1 MQSATNFG
9 SPFRAEAA
17 AGRRTVT
24 LRDGSRVLLRA
35 ITAEDKPLLAA
46 SFERLGAESRYRRF
60 FTTKSRLSDGE
71 LEYLVA
77 VDHHDHEAVVAIDRA
92 SGDLIGVARY
102 IRSSDDP
109 ELAEVAVTVADEWQ
123 GRGLG
128 RALLGRLTYLARRA
142 GIRRFAALVQKDN
155 AASLS
160 LAAEAGGHELRTGP
174 GEVELVVE
182 LPPHR
187 GIGERV
193 ARALRAAA
201 AGTLVPAQTL
211 VSRVADGICG
221 PPRS

>member
-1 MQSATNFG
+1 MESATSFG

-17 AGRRTVT
+17 GRRTVV
-24 LRDGSRVLLRA
+24 LRDGSRVVLRPISA
-35 ITAEDKPLLAA
+35 DDTPLLAA

-60 FTTKSRLSDGE
+60 FTSKSRLSEAE
-71 LEYLVA
+71 LEYLVD

-109 ELAEVAVTVADEWQ
+109 EAAEVAVTVADQWQ

-128 RALLGRLTYLARRA
+128 RALLGRLAYLARRA

-155 AASLS
+155 VASLG
-160 LAAEAGGHELRTGP
+160 LAADAGGHELRAGP

-193 ARALRAAA
+193 GRALREAA
-201 AGTLVPAQTL
+201 AGTL
-211 VSRVADGICG
+211 
-221 PPRS
+221 